1 MEDNQVMFDVAKET
15 TEILKYFNYNFVSK
29 ISSDFLK
36 QLKELAKYSDKT
48 VIIDKNKSLKD
59 QKILS
64 QTKDLIS
71 ILYYKYIATDKEKK
85 ELINIWKNN
94 DILYQER
101 ISEYYASDN
110 IFKNKKIQNE
120 EISNKELPMVIQ
132 KKSVIEKI
140 KDFFKN
146 IFHQKNRNQK

>member
-1 MEDNQVMFDVAKET
+1 MKDNQVMFDVAKET
-15 TEILKYFNYNFVSK
+15 TEILKYVNYSFASK

-36 QLKELAKYSDKT
+36 QLEELARNSDKT

-71 ILYYKYIATDKEKK
+71 ILYYKYIATDEEKK

-94 DILYQER
+94 DILYQKR
-101 ISEYYASDN
+101 ISEYYAPDN

-120 EISNKELPMVIQ
+120 EISDKELPMVIQ

-146 IFHQKNRNQK
+146 IFH

>member
-1 MEDNQVMFDVAKET
+1 MKDNQVMFDVAKET
-15 TEILKYFNYNFVSK
+15 TEILKYFNSSFVSK
-29 ISSDFLK
+29 ISSGFLK
-36 QLKELAKYSDKT
+36 QLKELAKNSDKT

-71 ILYYKYIATDKEKK
+71 ILYYKYIATDEEKK
-85 ELINIWKNN
+85 ELIKIWKNN
-94 DILYQER
+94 DVLYQKR
-101 ISEYYASDN
+101 ISECYDPDN
-110 IFKNKKIQNE
+110 IFKNKKNRNE
-120 EISNKELPMVIQ
+120 EIYDKELPMVIQ
-132 KKSVIEKI
+132 KKNVIERI